1 MSMQVSSDVEW
12 LQPRPL
18 LRRLYA
24 FFGLDRSAIRR
35 TPTILQMEALECGA
49 ACLAMILAFHG
60 LWIPLEQ
67 LRVACGVSRDGSK
80 ASNVLRAARRFGL
93 VAKGF
98 RKEPATLHEL
108 PMPCIIHW
116 NFNHFVVL
124 EGIDRGRA
132 YINDPAVGRRQIH
145 MAELDAAFTG
155 VVLAMVPSREFKKA
169 GSKPKPSNMLLRE
182 LSSSKPAVALLIA
195 ISLALVIPGI
205 AIPAFSKIF
214 VDDILI
220 QHADRWF
227 IPLLIGMAVAAIAR
241 ALVTACQQ
249 SLLLR
254 LETKLAVTM
263 ISRFLWHVLAL
274 PMEFFTQRHAG
285 DIANRIAINEQIA
298 RLLSEG
304 LATNALNLLSLVFFA
319 AAMAL
324 YDPLLAAIGIGMSL
338 MNVLAV
344 KLIARQRQDLSA
356 SLTLEQGKLLGS
368 TIGAIRTIET
378 LKASGL
384 EDDSF
389 AYWAGIQAKALNAEQ
404 DLGFY
409 STTLE
414 IFPVLFSGLTM
425 AAILGLGG
433 LRVIE
438 GALTL
443 GGLVAF
449 QSLMASFSGPITSL
463 VQLAGSV
470 QTITGGLVRLDDVYN
485 YPASSAVR
493 SQRSPA
499 DMPPKLF
506 GRLELKGIRFGYS
519 TMEPP
524 LIDGLSLALEPGMRI
539 ALVGMSGSGKSTVG
553 RLICGLYTPW
563 TGEIRFDGWLLSE
576 IPTQVFANSIAY
588 VDQDIFLFEGTLRE
602 NLALW
607 DASVSDVDVS
617 RALKDAS
624 IHDEIAARPGNY
636 DCYVSEGGTNFSGG
650 QRQRIE
656 IARALV
662 GNPSLVVLDEATGA
676 LDPVVEKEI
685 DDNLRR
691 RGCACVIIAH
701 RLSTIRDCDE
711 IIVLEQGK
719 VAERGRHEELL
730 AMRGA
735 YARLIAQE

>member
-1 MSMQVSSDVEW
+1 MTVSLDLERPQS
-12 LQPRPL
+12 QPL
-18 LRRLYA
+18 LARLRA
-24 FFGLDRSAIRR
+24 FSWLGRSTFRR

-49 ACLAMILAFHG
+49 ACLAMILASYG

-80 ASNVLRAARRFGL
+80 AGNILKAARRLGF

-124 EGIDRGRA
+124 EGIHRGRV
-132 YINDPAVGRRQIH
+132 YINDPAVGRRQID

-155 VVLAMVPSREFKKA
+155 VVLAMVPSKEFKKA
-169 GSKPKPSNMLLRE
+169 GSKPRALRILLRE
-182 LSSSKPAVALLIA
+182 LSGSKPAVALLIA
-195 ISLALVIPGI
+195 ISVALVIPGI

-227 IPLLIGMAVAAIAR
+227 IPLLIGMAVTAIAR

-254 LETKLAVTM
+254 VETKLTVTM

-304 LATNALNLLSLVFFA
+304 LATNALNLVSLVFFA
-319 AAMAL
+319 AVMAL
-324 YDPLLAAIGIGMSL
+324 YDPLLAAIGVGMSL

-344 KLIARQRQDLSA
+344 KVIARRRQDLSA

-409 STTLE
+409 SATLE
-414 IFPVLFSGLTM
+414 IFPTLFSGLTM
-425 AAILGLGG
+425 AAILGVGG

-470 QTITGGLVRLDDVYN
+470 QTIAGGLARLDDVYN
-485 YPASSAVR
+485 YPVSSSER
-493 SQRSPA
+493 LQRSPA

-506 GRLELKGIRFGYS
+506 GRLELNAIRFGYS
-519 TMEPP
+519 AMEPP

-539 ALVGMSGSGKSTVG
+539 ALVGTSGSGKSTVG
-553 RLICGLYTPW
+553 RLICGLYAPW
-563 TGEIRFDGWLLSE
+563 AGQIRFDGRLLSE
-576 IPTQVFANSIAY
+576 IPAQIFANSIAY
-588 VDQDIFLFEGTLRE
+588 VDQDIFLFEGTLRD

-607 DASVSDVDVS
+607 DASVSDVDIS
-617 RALKDAS
+617 QALKDAS
-624 IHDEIAARPGNY
+624 IHDEIATRPGNY

-662 GNPSLVVLDEATGA
+662 GNPSLIVLDEATGS

-719 VAERGRHEELL
+719 VAERGRHEELM

-735 YARLIAQE
+735 YAQLIAQE